1 MPVTLVPEDDLRAA
15 LRPYRV
21 DPCTFESAVRARVS
35 DSLRHADSPLAS
47 LSPALRSAAA
57 FLPLEV
63 IAAGQ
68 MPAAAL
74 RLVPVVGACKLL
86 SYVAFPA
93 ITLFVLLGAAVF
105 SIFKIGR
112 IQDENSSSLVD
123 EKALLDSTR
132 QWWHHN
138 KWGVW
143 LVFAAS
149 LAMAWFGA
157 TWLLFLCYIVSLGL
171 LIFVLTSLARIGLG
185 NRLVVCQ
192 SCVIGLALLGQ
203 LAGFAGIG
211 DQDIHVVD
219 QAVMVP
225 LFFCGALVVALIMVG
240 STICSHRSAGGWR
253 KKTPLIAPVALFAA
267 FVVPLIVWF
276 MNPILWPATPAR
288 IKAYVESFDSA
299 PFSTAS
305 WQEWEIVASWAI
317 ESDLH
322 PDLSKPRRLLDAEIT
337 GEQNPVILGC
347 AFRVGLVQA
356 DQVDRL
362 TDYAR
367 RRHILLDRPIRIIE
381 TLPLTSLD
389 MDEWVIRAAVM
400 HHDITPEQR
409 DYLEKRLH
417 ATLDAVSTGPNAS
430 LTTPIRATQLL
441 ELIERPVNPDRY
453 RHKIH
458 DLLRAFHSK
467 KGGGFEVAGGFRDY
481 NQNGVQVGSL
491 EATSSAVKLM
501 EFYGCPA
508 ELDPDWV
515 RSYLRP
521 LFIRRSPQ
529 KFMAAVTLDR
539 LNRLPDVTDPTWL
552 ASLYYE
558 RSLLAAVVLVGLCI
572 YAALSSPMPPAVGT
586 KDGLSPP
593 EPFHDAGPI

>member
-1 MPVTLVPEDDLRAA
+1 MSVTPVPEDDLRAA

-21 DPCTFESAVRARVS
+21 DPGTFESAVRARVS
-35 DSLRHADSPLAS
+35 DSLSHANDPFAS
-47 LSPALRSAAA
+47 LSPAQRSAAA

-74 RLVPVVGACKLL
+74 RLVPGMGAYKLL
-86 SYVAFPA
+86 GYVAFPA
-93 ITLFVLLGAAVF
+93 ISLFVLLGAAFF
-105 SIFKIGR
+105 SIFKIRR
-112 IQDENSSSLVD
+112 IRDENSSAPVD
-123 EKALLDSTR
+123 EKVLLDSTR
-132 QWWHHN
+132 QWWHDN

-171 LIFVLTSLARIGLG
+171 LIFVLTSLAKIGLG
-185 NRLVVCQ
+185 NRLIVCQ

-219 QAVMVP
+219 QAVIVP

-240 STICSHRSAGGWR
+240 STIGSHGTAGGWG
-253 KKTPLIAPVALFAA
+253 KKTRLIAPVALFVV
-267 FVVPLIVWF
+267 FMVPLIVWF

-288 IKAYVESFDSA
+288 IKAYVESFDRA

-305 WQEWEIVASWAI
+305 WHEWEIVASWAV
-317 ESDLH
+317 ESKLH

-337 GEQNPVILGC
+337 GEQNPVILGS

-356 DQVDRL
+356 DQLGRL

-367 RRHILLDRPIRIIE
+367 QRHILLDRPIRIKE

-389 MDEWVIRAAVM
+389 MDDWVLRAAVM
-400 HHDITPEQR
+400 RHDITTEQR

-417 ATLDAVSTGPNAS
+417 ATLEAVSTGPYAV
-430 LTTPIRATQLL
+430 LKTPLRATQLL
-441 ELIERPVNPDRY
+441 EVIERPVNPDRY

-458 DLLRAFHSK
+458 DLLRTFHSK

-481 NQNGVQVGSL
+481 NQENVQVGSL
-491 EATSSAVKLM
+491 EATSFAVKLM
-501 EFYGCPA
+501 EFYGIPA
-508 ELDPDWV
+508 ELDPNWV
-515 RSYLRP
+515 RAYLRP

-552 ASLYYE
+552 ETLYYE

-572 YAALSSPMPPAVGT
+572 YAALSSPMPPAIGT
-586 KDGLSPP
+586 KDGFSPP
-593 EPFHDAGPI
+593 ESFHDAGPI

>member
-15 LRPYRV
+15 LKACRV
-21 DPCTFESAVRARVS
+21 DPGTFESAVRARVS
-35 DSLRHADSPLAS
+35 DSLTYADNPLAG

-57 FLPLEV
+57 FLPFEF

-68 MPAAAL
+68 MPAAAV
-74 RLVPVVGACKLL
+74 RLVPVVGTFKLL

-93 ITLFVLLGAAVF
+93 ISLFVLLGAAVF
-105 SIFKIGR
+105 SIFKIRR
-112 IQDENSSSLVD
+112 IRDENSPGPVN
-123 EKALLDSTR
+123 EKELLDSTR
-132 QWWHHN
+132 QWWHDN

-143 LVFAAS
+143 FVFAAS

-171 LIFVLTSLARIGLG
+171 LIFVLSSLARIGLG
-185 NRLVVCQ
+185 NRLMVCQ
-192 SCVIGLALLGQ
+192 SCVLGLAFLGQ

-219 QAVMVP
+219 QALIVP
-225 LFFCGALVVALIMVG
+225 LFFCAALVLELIMVG
-240 STICSHRSAGGWR
+240 STIASHRSAGGWR

-288 IKAYVESFDSA
+288 IKAYVESFDTA

-305 WQEWEIVASWAI
+305 WQQWEIVASWAV
-317 ESDLH
+317 ESELH

-337 GEQNPVILGC
+337 GEQNPVILGS

-356 DQVDRL
+356 DQLGRL

-367 RRHILLDRPIRIIE
+367 QRHILLDPPIRIME
-381 TLPLTSLD
+381 TLPLTGLD
-389 MDEWVIRAAVM
+389 MDDWIIRAAVM
-400 HHDITPEQR
+400 RDDITIEQR

-417 ATLDAVSTGPNAS
+417 ATLEAVSTDPYVV
-430 LTTPIRATQLL
+430 LKTPLRATQLL
-441 ELIERPVNPDRY
+441 AVIERPVNPDRY

-458 DLLRAFHSK
+458 DLLRAFHSQ
-467 KGGGFEVAGGFRDY
+467 KGGGFEVAGGFKDY
-481 NQNGVQVGSL
+481 NRGNVRVGSL
-491 EATSSAVKLM
+491 EATSFAVELM
-501 EFYGCPA
+501 AFYGVPA
-508 ELDPDWV
+508 ELDPNWV

-529 KFMAAVTLDR
+529 KYMAAVTLDR
-539 LNRLPDVTDPTWL
+539 FNRLPGVPDPTWPET
-552 ASLYYE
+552 LYSE
-558 RSLLAAVVLVGLCI
+558 RSLLAAMVLIGLCI
-572 YAALSSPMPPAVGT
+572 YAALSSPMPRAVGT
-586 KDGLSPP
+586 KDGSP
-593 EPFHDAGPI
+593 ESFDDAGLI